1 MDYSLLLPLVILCV
15 LGVIMVYSSSS
26 IVAISRHNWPANY
39 FLKQL
44 ITLAIGTVLLAI
56 VASLPYKFWRKRIIL
71 SAMGLGSIALLAAA
85 LIFGKEINGAK
96 GWILGI
102 QPAEFVK
109 LSIIIILARFL
120 QEDKRQIHLFLKDR
134 DLHLVLL
141 EWQCF

>member
-44 ITLAIGTVLLAI
+44 ITLAIGTVLLVI

-71 SAMGLGSIALLAAA
+71 SAMGLGSIALLAT

-96 GWILGI
+96 VGY
-102 QPAEFVK
+102 
-109 LSIIIILARFL
+109 
-120 QEDKRQIHLFLKDR
+120 
-134 DLHLVLL
+134 
-141 EWQCF
+141 

>member
-1 MDYSLLLPLVILCV
+1 MLV
-15 LGVIMVYSSSS
+15 
-26 IVAISRHNWPANY
+26 
-39 FLKQL
+39 
-44 ITLAIGTVLLAI
+44 I

-109 LSIIIILARFL
+109 LSIIIILARFFCK
-120 QEDKRQIHLFLKDR
+120 ETRNKYT
-134 DLHLVLL
+134 
-141 EWQCF
+141 CF

>member
-1 MDYSLLLPLVILCV
+1 MKKVWKSMDYSLLLPLVILCV

-39 FLKQL
+39 FFKKQL
-44 ITLAIGTVLLAI
+44 ITLAIGTVLLVI

-96 GWILGI
+96 GWILG
-102 QPAEFVK
+102 
-109 LSIIIILARFL
+109 
-120 QEDKRQIHLFLKDR
+120 
-134 DLHLVLL
+134 
-141 EWQCF
+141 

>member
-1 MDYSLLLPLVILCV
+1 MKKVWKSMDYSLLLPLVILCV

-26 IVAISRHNWPANY
+26 IAAISRHNWY
-39 FLKQL
+39 RQITFFKKQL
-44 ITLAIGTVLLAI
+44 ITLAIGTVLLVI

-109 LSIIIILARFL
+109 LSIIIILARFFCKKTR
-120 QEDKRQIHLFLKDR
+120 DKYT
-134 DLHLVLL
+134 
-141 EWQCF
+141 CF